1 MYCSPSPQEP
11 HFPAC
16 LTAPGMRIG
25 VPLLL
30 LTFAAFAQQAPPQ
43 GDNGERPSYFHMS
56 PILTVLDVDGD
67 GNLSASEIADAP
79 AQLRKLDKNEDGK
92 LKQDEAGL
100 QMAGRGG
107 RGRGSG
113 IGDEPPA
120 EAPSAEELTST
131 LMAFDANH
139 DGKLEKN
146 EVPERMQ
153 GIFERGDTDHN
164 GILTKEEI
172 TAMAEASR
180 VRPGANRN
188 RRDLAFNALDLDQ
201 NVEISAD
208 EIANAATSLRAL
220 DKNADGQITEDEVT
234 PPQPGDVAARA
245 SDAALTPTPAIKNR
259 KARNDD
265 L

>member
-1 MYCSPSPQEP
+1 
-11 HFPAC
+11 
-16 LTAPGMRIG
+16 MRII
-25 VPLLL
+25 VLPLLTVFL
-30 LTFAAFAQQAPPQ
+30 AVIAFAQQAPPP

-67 GNLSASEIADAP
+67 GSLSASEIAGAA
-79 AQLRKLDKNEDGK
+79 AQLRKLDKNRDGK
-92 LKQDEAGL
+92 LKQDESGL
-100 QMAGRGG
+100 QMAGRSG

-120 EAPSAEELTST
+120 EAPSAEELTNT

-153 GIFERGDTDHN
+153 GIFERGDTDRN

-172 TAMAEASR
+172 TAMAEATR
-180 VRPGANRN
+180 VQPGANRN

-201 NVEISAD
+201 NGEISAD
-208 EIANAATSLRAL
+208 EIANAAASLRTL
-220 DKNADGQITEDEVT
+220 DKNGDGQITEDEIT
-234 PPQPGDVAARA
+234 PPQPAGRGGEGAGRGP
-245 SDAALTPTPAIKNR
+245 DANSGH
-259 KARNDD
+259 
-265 L
+265 